1 MVDSKKTEVGA
12 RIKQLRAAQEKTL
25 REIGLE
31 LGVAANT
38 VNRWERGESAPTRA
52 NLVSLSNLF
61 GVDPSWLMF
70 GITKSNTKNNE
81 EVLIRKIR
89 LLSKEQFDAVET
101 MIDLFIGKET
111 EEISDGTNGKSR
123 GC

>member
-1 MVDSKKTEVGA
+1 LVDSKKIEVGA

-25 REIGLE
+25 REVGLE

-61 GVDPSWLMF
+61 AVDPSWLMF

-81 EVLIRKIR
+81 EVIIRKIR

-101 MIDLFIGKET
+101 MIELFIGQETKEV
-111 EEISDGTNGKSR
+111 SNGTTNHK
-123 GC
+123 